1 MAFTLEVAESEIQN
15 MKVQVSDIKKSLD
28 NVTIKIDDLEREMS
42 KTNILL
48 TKLDS
53 TLIETLNVVKCI
65 IEKDGTNRCVE
76 RAGTLNTLVKK
87 VEFMEEHPCASCKN
101 EKRLYDLEIK
111 QGGIYRFVYWVV
123 GLATTIGAGI
133 AISIFSSLK

>member
-15 MKVQVSDIKKSLD
+15 MKIQVTDIKKSLD
-28 NVTIKIDDLEREMS
+28 NVSMKIDDLEKEMS
-42 KTNILL
+42 RTNIIL

-53 TLIETLNVVKCI
+53 TLTETLNVVKCI
-65 IEKDGTNRCVE
+65 VEKDGTNRCVE
-76 RAGTLNTLVKK
+76 RAGTISTLVKK
-87 VEFMEEHPCASCKN
+87 VDYLENHPCASCKN

-111 QGGIYRFVYWVV
+111 QGSIYKFVYWII
-123 GLATTIGAGI
+123 GLTTTIGAGI

>member
-28 NVTIKIDDLEREMS
+28 NVTTKIDDLEKEMS

-53 TLIETLNVVKCI
+53 TL
-65 IEKDGTNRCVE
+65 
-76 RAGTLNTLVKK
+76 AGTLNTLVKK